1 MRGEDGAP
9 VRLLIVIPEQE
20 GESAVERHLG
30 EATPGAFEVV
40 GRAYTESQALA
51 RYFQCAPDIV
61 VLDLNLEGAGGLELL
76 RRVQSIDNGARVVVF
91 SMHHEPIYAVRALRG
106 GARGYV
112 SKSAPVEELIAAI
125 KKVRGG
131 EQYIDRDL
139 ASRIAVSQIST
150 DDPLQ
155 SLSIREVEILRM
167 LGQGKS
173 MTAISESL
181 GIAYKTV
188 ANICTQM
195 KVKLGVDRTA
205 DLIRL
210 AIETLKT

>member
-1 MRGEDGAP
+1 MKILVVDDHGV
-9 VRLLIVIPEQE
+9 VREGLRKLFVAHFEADVQE
-20 GESAVERHLG
+20 TAGIDD
-30 EATPGAFEVV
+30 
-40 GRAYTESQALA
+40 ALA
-51 RYFQCAPDIV
+51 VYGQQRPDVV
-61 VLDLNLEGAGGLELL
+61 VLDLNLEGAGGLEVL
-76 RRVQSIDNGARVVVF
+76 RRILAADSNARVVVF

-125 KKVRGG
+125 RKVRAG

-139 ASRIAVSQIST
+139 ASRIAVSQISS

-173 MTAISESL
+173 MTAISENL

-210 AIETLKT
+210 AIETLKA

>member
-1 MRGEDGAP
+1 MKI
-9 VRLLIVIPEQE
+9 LIVDDHGVVRE
-20 GESAVERHLG
+20 GLQRLFVAHFEAQVFESANIDDGLAVYKHER
-30 EATPGAFEVV
+30 
-40 GRAYTESQALA
+40 
-51 RYFQCAPDIV
+51 PDVV

-76 RRVQSIDNGARVVVF
+76 RRVLTADSAARVIVF
-91 SMHHEPIYAVRALRG
+91 SMHHEPIYAVRALRA
-106 GARGYV
+106 GAHGYV

-125 KKVRGG
+125 RKVRAG

-139 ASRIAVSQIST
+139 ASRIAVSQISG

-173 MTAISESL
+173 MTSISERL

-188 ANICTQM
+188 ANNCTQM

>member
-1 MRGEDGAP
+1 MKI
-9 VRLLIVIPEQE
+9 LIVDDHGVVRE
-20 GESAVERHLG
+20 GLRKLFVAHFEAEVLETG
-30 EATPGAFEVV
+30 EIDE
-40 GRAYTESQALA
+40 ALA
-51 RYFQCAPDIV
+51 LYEKEHPDVV
-61 VLDLNLEGAGGLELL
+61 VLDLNLEGAGGLEVL
-76 RRVQSIDNGARVVVF
+76 RRILAVHAHARVVVF
-91 SMHHEPIYAVRALRG
+91 SMHHEPIYAIRALRG

-112 SKSAPVEELIAAI
+112 SKSAPVEELIAAVR
-125 KKVRGG
+125 KVRSG

-139 ASRIAVSQIST
+139 ASRIAVSQISS

-210 AIETLKT
+210 AIETLKA

>member
-1 MRGEDGAP
+1 MKI
-9 VRLLIVIPEQE
+9 LIVDDHGVVRE
-20 GESAVERHLG
+20 GLRKLFVEHFEAEVLETASIEEALG
-30 EATPGAFEVV
+30 VYAKE
-40 GRAYTESQALA
+40 R
-51 RYFQCAPDIV
+51 PDVV
-61 VLDLNLEGAGGLELL
+61 VLDLNLEGAGGLEVL
-76 RRVQSIDNGARVVVF
+76 RRVLAADSSARVIVF
-91 SMHHEPIYAVRALRG
+91 SMHHEPIYAVRAIRG

-125 KKVRGG
+125 RKVRAG
-131 EQYIDRDL
+131 EQYIGRDL
-139 ASRIAVSQIST
+139 ASRIAVSQISS

>member
-1 MRGEDGAP
+1 MKI
-9 VRLLIVIPEQE
+9 LIVDDHGVVRE
-20 GESAVERHLG
+20 GLRRLFVAHFEAQVYESANIDDGLAVYQRER
-30 EATPGAFEVV
+30 
-40 GRAYTESQALA
+40 
-51 RYFQCAPDIV
+51 PDVV

-76 RRVQSIDNGARVVVF
+76 RRVLAADSAARVIVF
-91 SMHHEPIYAVRALRG
+91 SMHHEPIYAVRALRA

-125 KKVRGG
+125 RKVRAG

-139 ASRIAVSQIST
+139 ASRIAVSQISA

-173 MTAISESL
+173 MTSISESL

>member
-1 MRGEDGAP
+1 MKILIVDDHGVVREGLK
-9 VRLLIVIPEQE
+9 RLLIAHFEAQVF
-20 GESAVERHLG
+20 ESENIDDGL
-30 EATPGAFEVV
+30 ATYAREKPDVV
-40 GRAYTESQALA
+40 L
-51 RYFQCAPDIV
+51 
-61 VLDLNLEGAGGLELL
+61 LDLNLEGAGGLELL
-76 RRVQSIDNGARVVVF
+76 RRVLVSDSAARVVIF

-106 GARGYV
+106 GAQGYV

-125 KKVRGG
+125 EKVCAG

-139 ASRIAVSQIST
+139 ASRIAVSQISS

-173 MTAISESL
+173 MTSISESL

-210 AIETLKT
+210 AVETLKT

>member
-1 MRGEDGAP
+1 MKI
-9 VRLLIVIPEQE
+9 LIVDDHGVVRE
-20 GESAVERHLG
+20 GLRKLFVAHF
-30 EATPGAFEVV
+30 EAEVLETPGIDEALVV
-40 GRAYTESQALA
+40 YA
-51 RYFQCAPDIV
+51 RERPDVV
-61 VLDLNLEGAGGLELL
+61 VLDLNLEGAGGLEVL
-76 RRVQSIDNGARVVVF
+76 RRILAADGNARVVVF
-91 SMHHEPIYAVRALRG
+91 SMHHEPICAVRALRG

-125 KKVRGG
+125 RKVRGG

-139 ASRIAVSQIST
+139 ASRIAVSQISS

-173 MTAISESL
+173 MTAISENL

-210 AIETLKT
+210 AIETLKA

>member
-1 MRGEDGAP
+1 MKI
-9 VRLLIVIPEQE
+9 LIVDDHGVVRE
-20 GESAVERHLG
+20 GLRKLFVAHFEANVLETAGIDDALTVYAAER
-30 EATPGAFEVV
+30 
-40 GRAYTESQALA
+40 
-51 RYFQCAPDIV
+51 PDVV
-61 VLDLNLEGAGGLELL
+61 VLDLNLEGAGGLEVL
-76 RRVQSIDNGARVVVF
+76 RRITSIDGAARVVVF
-91 SMHHEPIYAVRALRG
+91 SMHHEPLYAVRALRG

-112 SKSAPVEELIAAI
+112 SKSAPVEELISAI
-125 KKVRGG
+125 RKVRGG

-139 ASRIAVSQIST
+139 ASKIAVSQISS

-173 MTAISESL
+173 MTAISDSL

>member
-1 MRGEDGAP
+1 MKILIVDDHGVVREGLR
-9 VRLLIVIPEQE
+9 RLLTVHFDATVIEAADVEQ
-20 GESAVERHLG
+20 GLAAYATER
-30 EATPGAFEVV
+30 
-40 GRAYTESQALA
+40 
-51 RYFQCAPDIV
+51 PDIL

-76 RRVQSIDNGARVVVF
+76 RRLIASDPEARIIVF
-91 SMHHEPIYAVRALRG
+91 SMHHEPVYATRALRG

-112 SKSAPVEELIAAI
+112 TKSAPVDELITGIQRVMA
-125 KKVRGG
+125 G
-131 EQYIDRDL
+131 EQYVDKEI
-139 ASRIAVSQIST
+139 ASRIALSQIAT
-150 DDPLQ
+150 EDPLQ

-173 MTAISESL
+173 MTAISDNL

-188 ANICTQM
+188 ANICTQI

-210 AIETLKT
+210 AVETLKS

>member
-1 MRGEDGAP
+1 MKI
-9 VRLLIVIPEQE
+9 LIVDDHGVVREGLRKLFVAHFEADVLETSGIDEALTVYRQE
-20 GESAVERHLG
+20 R
-30 EATPGAFEVV
+30 
-40 GRAYTESQALA
+40 
-51 RYFQCAPDIV
+51 PDVV
-61 VLDLNLEGAGGLELL
+61 VLDLNLEGAGGLEVL
-76 RRVQSIDNGARVVVF
+76 RQILAADGNARVVVF

-125 KKVRGG
+125 RKVRAG

-139 ASRIAVSQIST
+139 ASRIAVSQISS

-210 AIETLKT
+210 AIETLKA

>member
-1 MRGEDGAP
+1 MKI
-9 VRLLIVIPEQE
+9 LIVDDHGVVRE
-20 GESAVERHLG
+20 GLRKLFVAHF
-30 EATPGAFEVV
+30 EAEVLETS
-40 GRAYTESQALA
+40 GIDDALEVYD
-51 RYFQCAPDIV
+51 RQRPNVV
-61 VLDLNLEGAGGLELL
+61 VLDLNLEGAGGLEVL
-76 RRVQSIDNGARVVVF
+76 RRILAADSNARVVVF

-125 KKVRGG
+125 RKVSAG

-139 ASRIAVSQIST
+139 ASRIAVSQISS

-210 AIETLKT
+210 AIETLRA

>member
-1 MRGEDGAP
+1 VAHFDAQVFEAAD
-9 VRLLIVIPEQE
+9 IEE
-20 GESAVERHLG
+20 GLAV
-30 EATPGAFEVV
+30 
-40 GRAYTESQALA
+40 YTREH
-51 RYFQCAPDIV
+51 PDVV

-76 RRVQSIDNGARVVVF
+76 RRVQSVDSAARIIVF

-125 KKVRGG
+125 RKVHGG

-173 MTAISESL
+173 MTAISENL

>member
-1 MRGEDGAP
+1 MKI
-9 VRLLIVIPEQE
+9 LIVDDHGVVRE
-20 GESAVERHLG
+20 GLRKLFIAHF
-30 EATPGAFEVV
+30 EAEVLET
-40 GRAYTESQALA
+40 GGIDDALSL
-51 RYFQCAPDIV
+51 YEKEHPDVV
-61 VLDLNLEGAGGLELL
+61 VLDLNLEGAGGLEVL
-76 RRVQSIDNGARVVVF
+76 RRILGVQSNARVVVF
-91 SMHHEPIYAVRALRG
+91 SMHHEPIYAIRALRG

-112 SKSAPVEELIAAI
+112 SKSAPVEELIAAVR
-125 KKVRGG
+125 KVRSG

-139 ASRIAVSQIST
+139 ASRIAVSQISS

-195 KVKLGVDRTA
+195 KAKLGVDRTA

-210 AIETLKT
+210 AIETLRA

>member
-1 MRGEDGAP
+1 MKILIVDDHGVVREGLK
-9 VRLLIVIPEQE
+9 RLLTAHFEAQVF
-20 GESAVERHLG
+20 ESENIDDGL
-30 EATPGAFEVV
+30 ATYAREKPDVV
-40 GRAYTESQALA
+40 L
-51 RYFQCAPDIV
+51 
-61 VLDLNLEGAGGLELL
+61 LDLNLEGAGGLELL
-76 RRVQSIDNGARVVVF
+76 RRVLVSDSAARVVIF

-106 GARGYV
+106 GAQGYV

-125 KKVRGG
+125 EKVCAG

-139 ASRIAVSQIST
+139 ASRIAVSQISS

-173 MTAISESL
+173 MTSISESL

-210 AIETLKT
+210 AVETLKT